1 MKFRLLASATESRAR
16 IGELSTGHGLV
27 QTPAFLPVG
36 TRGTVKGVFPR
47 DLLDL
52 GASMILCNTY
62 HLLLRPGIDLLRS
75 LGGLHRF
82 LGWPGAIL
90 TDSGGYQVFSLSSL
104 RSIDDRG
111 VAFRSHLD
119 GKLLFLS
126 PELAVEFQSIAGS
139 DLAMSLDECPPWP
152 ASSSELDQAVRRTVL
167 WAARGKETWRRLRES
182 CSGLPTPEAGL
193 FAIVQGGGSAKLRGL
208 CAEELGAIGFD
219 GFAIGGVSVGEPVE
233 EGLRA
238 VAETVVHLDPGRPR
252 YVMGVGE
259 PWQIVEMVNLGVD
272 LFDCVLPTRLARHGV
287 AYTERGRLSL
297 RNASFRLDTEPLSA
311 ECGCYTC
318 RHFHRA
324 YLRHLLKSEEIL
336 GVMLLTLH
344 NLYFYLCLMRGIRRA
359 LETGRWDPF
368 LAEQRRRRKEYK
380 EGS

>member
-1 MKFRLLASATESRAR
+1 MKFRVIGSAADQAR
-16 IGELSTGHGLV
+16 VGELNTGHGLV
-27 QTPAFLPVG
+27 RTPAFMPVG

-52 GASMILCNTY
+52 GAQVILCNTY
-62 HLLLRPGIDLLRS
+62 HLLLRPGIDLLRD

-104 RSIDDRG
+104 RRVDDHG
-111 VAFRSHLD
+111 VVFRSHLD
-119 GKLLFLS
+119 GSPLFLS
-126 PELAVEFQSIAGS
+126 PELAVEFQLIAGS
-139 DLAMSLDECPPWP
+139 DLIMSLDECPPWP
-152 ASSSELDQAVRRTVL
+152 ASPSELDQAVRRTVL
-167 WAARGKETWRRLRES
+167 WAARGKEAWERLQDS
-182 CSGLPTPEAGL
+182 HASFPTPEAGL
-193 FAIVQGGGSAKLRGL
+193 FGIVQGGGDARLRAL

-219 GFAIGGVSVGEPVE
+219 GFAIGGVSVGEPPE

-238 VAETVVHLDPGRPR
+238 VAETVVHLDPARPR

-259 PWQIVEMVNLGVD
+259 PWQMVEMVNLGVD

-287 AYTERGRLSL
+287 AYTGMGRISL
-297 RNASFRLDTEPLSA
+297 RNSSFRLDPAPISS

-318 RHFHRA
+318 RNFSRA

-336 GVMLLTLH
+336 GLMLLTLH
-344 NLYFYLCLMRGIRRA
+344 NLYFYLCLMKEMRTA
-359 LETGRWDPF
+359 LERGCWEAF
-368 LAEQRRRRKEYK
+368 LAEKRKRREEFE
-380 EGS
+380 EGG

>member
-1 MKFRLLASATESRAR
+1 MKFCLIGSAPGCPAR
-16 IGELSTGHGLV
+16 VGELSTGHGLV
-27 QTPAFLPVG
+27 RTPAFMPVG

-52 GASMILCNTY
+52 GAQVILCNTY
-62 HLLLRPGIDLLRS
+62 HLLLRPGLEVLRD

-104 RSIDDRG
+104 RHVDDQG

-119 GKLLFLS
+119 GSALFLS
-126 PELAVEFQSIAGS
+126 PELAIEFQMIAGS
-139 DLAMSLDECPPWP
+139 DLVMSLDECPPWP
-152 ASSSELDQAVRRTVL
+152 ASPSVLDQAVRRTVR
-167 WAARGKETWRRLRES
+167 WAARGKEAWERIRES
-182 CSGLPTPEAGL
+182 HSGLPTPEAGL
-193 FAIVQGGGSAKLRGL
+193 FGIVQGGGEAKLRSL

-219 GFAIGGVSVGEPVE
+219 GYAIGGVSVGEPPE
-233 EGLRA
+233 EGLLT
-238 VAETVVHLDPGRPR
+238 VAETVVHLDGKRPR

-259 PWQIVEMVNLGVD
+259 PWQMVEMVNLGVD

-287 AYTERGRLSL
+287 AYSEAGRLSL
-297 RNASFRLDTEPLSA
+297 RNSSFRLDQEPLSR

-344 NLYFYLCLMRGIRRA
+344 NLYFYLCLMREIRAA
-359 LETGRWDPF
+359 LEAGRWEAF
-368 LAEQRRRRKEYK
+368 LAEQRKRRQEYN

>member
-1 MKFRLLASATESRAR
+1 MKFRLIGSAAASRAR
-16 IGELSTGHGLV
+16 LGELSTGHGTV
-27 QTPAFLPVG
+27 RTPAFMPVG

-52 GASMILCNTY
+52 GARVILCNTY
-62 HLLLRPGIDLLRS
+62 HLLLRPGIEVLRE

-104 RSIDDRG
+104 RHVDDRG

-119 GKLLFLS
+119 GSSLFLS
-126 PELAVEFQSIAGS
+126 PELAVEFQLIAGS
-139 DLAMSLDECPPWP
+139 DLVMSLDECPPWP
-152 ASSSELDQAVRRTVL
+152 ASPSALDEAVRRTVR
-167 WAARGKETWRRLRES
+167 WAAKGKETWERLRGGGV
-182 CSGLPTPEAGL
+182 GLPTPEAGL
-193 FAIVQGGGSAKLRGL
+193 FGIVQGGGDAKLRAL

-219 GFAIGGVSVGEPVE
+219 GFAVGGVSVGEPPE

-238 VAETVVHLDPGRPR
+238 VAETVVHLDRDRPR

-259 PWQIVEMVNLGVD
+259 PWQIVEMVDLGVD

-287 AYTERGRLSL
+287 AYTEAGRLSL
-297 RNASFRLDTEPLSA
+297 RNASFRLDPEPLSSL
-311 ECGCYTC
+311 CTCYTC

-344 NLYFYLCLMRGIRRA
+344 NLYFYLCLMEGIRTA
-359 LETGRWDPF
+359 LETGCWESY
-368 LAEQRRRRKEYK
+368 LAEQRKRREEYK

>member
-1 MKFRLLASATESRAR
+1 MRFRRIGPVAGSGAR
-16 IGELSTGHGLV
+16 TGELSTGHGSV
-27 QTPAFLPVG
+27 RTPAFMPVG

-47 DLLDL
+47 DLLEL
-52 GASMILCNTY
+52 GASIILCNTY
-62 HLLLRPGIDLLRS
+62 HLLLRPGIDLLRH

-90 TDSGGYQVFSLSSL
+90 TDSGGYQVFSLASL
-104 RSIDDRG
+104 RSVDDRG

-119 GKLLFLS
+119 GSSLFLS
-126 PELAVEFQSIAGS
+126 PELAVEFQLIAGS
-139 DLAMSLDECPPWP
+139 DLVMSLDECPPWP
-152 ASSSELDQAVRRTVL
+152 ASPSALDLAVRRTVL
-167 WAARGKETWRRLRES
+167 WAARGKETWERLRES
-182 CSGLPTPEAGL
+182 YSALPTPDAGL
-193 FAIVQGGGSAKLRGL
+193 FGIVQGGGNAKLRAL

-219 GFAIGGVSVGEPVE
+219 GFAIGGVSVGEPPE

-238 VAETVVHLDPGRPR
+238 VGETVPCLDPERPR

-259 PWQIVEMVNLGVD
+259 PWQIVEMVNLGID

-287 AYTERGRLSL
+287 AYTEAGRLSL
-297 RNASFRLDTEPLSA
+297 RNRSFRLDPEPLSV

-318 RHFHRA
+318 RHFQRA

-344 NLYFYLCLMRGIRRA
+344 NLYFYLCLMRGIRAA
-359 LETGRWDPF
+359 LEAGRWEAF
-368 LAEQRRRRKEYK
+368 LSEQRKRRKEYK
-380 EGS
+380 ERS